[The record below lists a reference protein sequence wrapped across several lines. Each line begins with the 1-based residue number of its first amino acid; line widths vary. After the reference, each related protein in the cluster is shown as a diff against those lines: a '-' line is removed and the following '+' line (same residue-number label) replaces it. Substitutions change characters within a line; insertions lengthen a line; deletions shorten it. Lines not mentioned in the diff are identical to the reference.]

1 VCIAP
6 SLCETPGETC
16 FRAADIACQSLFKLS
31 TVDRSVL
38 KGRAL
43 ALVLAKLDLDITKRQ
58 LVLFRDPILMRTFKG
73 EIRYLFDSSF
83 VAFLAGNLSTVVTSA
98 GKAAETTNIPRD
110 FGVGGTGQG
119 GDNRK
124 DGKLHC

>member
-1 VCIAP
+1 
-6 SLCETPGETC
+6 
-16 FRAADIACQSLFKLS
+16 
-31 TVDRSVL
+31 
-38 KGRAL
+38 
-43 ALVLAKLDLDITKRQ
+43 
-58 LVLFRDPILMRTFKG
+58 MRTFKG

-119 GDNRK
+119 DDNGK
-124 DGKLHC
+124 DGKLHIVDTVALDAVKDLQARCDFQS